1 MFPVVVSFP
10 KQRNEQDLQTMQ
22 LTQEKFV
29 IDYQTKEQ
37 LRGQSPFEYKDK
49 IKNYRPGLVL
59 DSISPTL
66 HCLHWHSNYCEGNF
80 IHKFFLFHFSNFH
93 ELTALN

>member
-1 MFPVVVSFP
+1 MKNLLLDYNDKFHVSCALCLFP

-37 LRGQSPFEYKDK
+37 LRGESLFKYKDK
-49 IKNYRPGLVL
+49 IKKYRPGLVL
-59 DSISPTL
+59 ARISATL
-66 HCLHWHSNYCEGNF
+66 HF
-80 IHKFFLFHFSNFH
+80 
-93 ELTALN
+93 